1 MPRVEELKVHVEV
14 AELPEVSE
22 RLVGLHDTD
31 RPVEGVTDAESPTL
45 PVKPPRLV
53 RVSVEVPLEPD
64 WKPTVDG
71 LAETA

>member
-1 MPRVEELKVHVEV
+1 MPWVEELKVQVEV
-14 AELPEVSE
+14 EEVPEFRE
-22 RLVGLHDTD
+22 TLAGLHDTVK
-31 RPVEGVTDAESPTL
+31 PVVGVADAERATL

-71 LAETA
+71 LAEIE

>member
-1 MPRVEELKVHVEV
+1 MQLEV
-14 AELPEVSE
+14 AELPDVKET
-22 RLVGLHDTD
+22 LVGLHDTVK
-31 RPVEGVTDAESPTL
+31 PAEGATVAERPTL

-71 LAETA
+71 LAEIE